1 MAYVPNAATI
11 TEPIESRSVES
22 AALEFRTLK
31 AKVVE
36 NSNATLTALRDSSTA
51 IGVLPSAALRAGKA
65 LVFDSVGNPAVAA
78 IGDAADPGI
87 RSDLAASTGALLVGY
102 NGSSVKD
109 ALDSTVRLSDPQSIA
124 GVKTFNNG
132 IVLGVDLPISDG
144 GTGASTAAAAFD
156 NLKQQATDTYT
167 GVVELATDVEAA
179 AGTDTTRPITPSTL
193 RGGLNSTGAAPI
205 YAARAWVNFNGFGD
219 TVAIR
224 SSGNVSSITDN
235 AVGNYTVNF
244 TTAMPDA
251 NYVVVGTGS
260 GGTGTEASG
269 VVVLAEA
276 LEPVNSYAS
285 KTASAVQVVST
296 DNNIDNLYDAFS
308 ANIVIFR

>member
-1 MAYVPNAATI
+1 MAYVPNATTV

-31 AKVVE
+31 EKVVE
-36 NSNATLTALRDSSTA
+36 NSNAILTALRDSSTA

-65 LVFDSVGNPAVAA
+65 LVFDSAGNPAAAA
-78 IGDAADPGI
+78 IGDAADPGL
-87 RSDLAASTGALLVGY
+87 RSDLAASSGAALVGY
-102 NGSSVKD
+102 NGGTVKD
-109 ALDSTVRLSDPQSIA
+109 ALDSTVRLSGAQSVA
-124 GVKTFNNG
+124 GVKTFNDG
-132 IVLGVDLPISDG
+132 IALGVDLPISDG

-156 NLKQQATDTYT
+156 NLKQPATDTYT
-167 GVVELATDVEAA
+167 GVVELATAAEAA

-193 RGGLNSTGAAPI
+193 RAGLNSTGTAPI
-205 YAARAWVNFNGFGD
+205 YAARAWVNFNGTG

-224 SSGNVSSITDN
+224 ASGNVSSITDN

-260 GGTGTEASG
+260 GGAGKGAQG
-269 VVVLAEA
+269 IVVFAEA
-276 LEPVNSYAS
+276 LATTNSYSS
-285 KTASAVQVVST
+285 KTASAVQVLST
-296 DNNIDNLYDAFS
+296 DNNTDALNDAFS
-308 ANIVIFR
+308 ANIAIFR